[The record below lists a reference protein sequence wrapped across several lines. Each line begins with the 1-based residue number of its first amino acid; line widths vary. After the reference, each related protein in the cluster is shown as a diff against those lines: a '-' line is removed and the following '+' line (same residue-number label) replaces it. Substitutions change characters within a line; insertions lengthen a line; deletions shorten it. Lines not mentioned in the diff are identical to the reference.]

1 MLLYFVLGALFMLI
15 GVPLLQALV
24 SIVSAWSESIV
35 YKFALKV
42 YKIKEKMN
50 LEDQEDQENNKK
62 IPMGFQTEV
71 IGTVIEDPEY
81 EEEQE
86 EEQ

>member
-15 GVPLLQALV
+15 GVPLLQSLV

-50 LEDQEDQENNKK
+50 FEDEEDQENSKK